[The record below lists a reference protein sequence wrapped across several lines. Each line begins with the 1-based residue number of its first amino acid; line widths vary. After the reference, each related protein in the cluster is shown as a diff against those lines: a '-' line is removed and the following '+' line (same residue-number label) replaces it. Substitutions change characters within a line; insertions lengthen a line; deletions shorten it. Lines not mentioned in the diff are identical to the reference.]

1 MPKTTVDSQES
12 PVTMKKL
19 LPRKKL
25 NYSSAKRKVMGI
37 NEVNSKVLTATP
49 CRKIIQANHIKKQDK
64 CLKKKKLD
72 EEFKKLKQK
81 IEKGERR
88 GRNALRGGQG
98 GGLRGR
104 GSRGGKM
111 GIVGRRNLRRGRS
124 IDNPKL

>member
-1 MPKTTVDSQES
+1 
-12 PVTMKKL
+12 MKKL

-37 NEVNSKVLTATP
+37 NKANSKVLTATP

-64 CLKKKKLD
+64 RLKKKKLD

-88 GRNALRGGQG
+88 GRNALRGGRG